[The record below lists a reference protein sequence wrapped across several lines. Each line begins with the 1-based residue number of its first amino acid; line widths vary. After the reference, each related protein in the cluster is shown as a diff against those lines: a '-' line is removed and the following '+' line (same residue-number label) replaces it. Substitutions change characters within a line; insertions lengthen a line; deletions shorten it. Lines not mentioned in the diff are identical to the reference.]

1 MLQQPCIKKWHLCQT
16 APFGEAWYVSCC
28 QDITKKQWL
37 YLKNKELP
45 KELILNRNKGFL
57 MFEQK
62 RSCNFPGICV

>member
-1 MLQQPCIKKWHLCQT
+1 MLSAAKISPKI
-16 APFGEAWYVSCC
+16 
-28 QDITKKQWL
+28 QWL

-62 RSCNFPGICV
+62 LGSCNFPGICI